1 MLSFPLICNNE
12 RTSDWELFD
21 QVRSR
26 PIVRTPFENGAV
38 QTRTRVTTSRWK
50 FSVGANLMTTTLYNT
65 LTAFFDA
72 NQGGAFDFIHP
83 ITGVTHEVRFS
94 EDELPGAKPTGTGSN
109 ARWSISG
116 IALEE
121 TAGST
126 LYWLNDRIQVAKGY
140 ILGGYTGAGR
150 TAVIEDLIFSSETS
164 QAIAATLDTAK
175 RDGAG
180 VQYGYV

>member
-1 MLSFPLICNNE
+1 MPSFPLICNNE

-50 FSVGANLMTTTLYNT
+50 FSVGANLMTTTLYDT

-126 LYWLNDRIQVAKGY
+126 VV
-140 ILGGYTGAGR
+140 TE
-150 TAVIEDLIFSSETS
+150 TTTTSTTSTSSSSSSSSTS
-164 QAIAATLDTAK
+164 STISSTSSISSTTTTTT
-175 RDGAG
+175 
-180 VQYGYV
+180 